1 MVKYNKTKKCKNQAT
16 MQGLTRW
23 YVSMFEK
30 LGWMVL
36 AKKLGDMEH
45 KINAYKESLN
55 RIEEK
60 IECKINTVKELD
72 HKNDLHIMLKNI
84 KILKDHAMM
93 DL

>member
-1 MVKYNKTKKCKNQAT
+1 MVKMNKTKKCKNQAT
-16 MQGLTRW
+16 MQGLTKW

-60 IECKINTVKELD
+60 IECKIDTTKD
-72 HKNDLHIMLKNI
+72 IDQKNDLYIMLKNI
-84 KILKDHAMM
+84 RILKEHAFM

>member
-1 MVKYNKTKKCKNQAT
+1 MVNKTRKCKHQAT
-16 MQGLTRW
+16 MQGLNKW

-36 AKKLGDMEH
+36 AKNLGDMEH

-55 RIEEK
+55 RIEDK
-60 IECKINTVKELD
+60 IQCKIDTVKD
-72 HKNDLHIMLKNI
+72 SDKKNDLIIMLKNI
-84 KILKDHAMM
+84 KILKQHALM

>member
-1 MVKYNKTKKCKNQAT
+1 MVKMNKTKKCKNQAT
-16 MQGLTRW
+16 MHGLNKW

-36 AKKLGDMEH
+36 AKNLGNMEY

-60 IECKINTVKELD
+60 IECKIDTIKEMD
-72 HKNDLHIMLKNI
+72 RKNDLYIMLKNVR
-84 KILKDHAMM
+84 ILKEHAMK

>member
-1 MVKYNKTKKCKNQAT
+1 MVKINKTRKCRNQAT
-16 MQGLTRW
+16 MQGLNKW

-45 KINAYKESLN
+45 KIMAYKESLN

-60 IECKINTVKELD
+60 LECKINTVKEID
-72 HKNDLHIMLKNI
+72 RKNDLIIMLKNVR
-84 KILKDHAMM
+84 ILKEHAMI